1 MVVTFLS
8 LKFKLVTFKLWV
20 YLGRQESC
28 PAALG
33 VVRMAT
39 DGVAGITVVATL
51 ACRSKTN
58 DALTATANGCCYF
71 QQNTPEEKLT

>member
-1 MVVTFLS
+1 MAFN
-8 LKFKLVTFKLWV
+8 LWV

-28 PAALG
+28 QAALG

-39 DGVAGITVVATL
+39 DGVAGITVVAAL

-58 DALTATANGCCYF
+58 VALMATVYGCCYF
-71 QQNTPEEKLT
+71 QQNTPEENLT